1 MSLQRKEN
9 NLRRAQARF
18 DRIQNPP
25 RWKVVSHLKAREF
38 QIDYR
43 REPNRHGRYRTRAYI
58 VRGAKAYHGNN
69 RGLIHKAVNLKYRV
83 QGDKPSV
90 TRTLKSWQ
98 PKTVRGKLFKAN
110 ARAVNFAVH
119 DVTQTTVD
127 TALAA
132 ETVGLKTSD
141 TAQREV
147 RNKLKQKYTRE
158 AVDDYHRGVFF
169 VGRAAVDAVKGT
181 HQHLKTK
188 KQYKLEKAKL
198 QLKKADNKLYKA
210 KTGKPK
216 LKANKADLKRAK
228 AEYKAKKKPAH
239 GNKLR
244 KAMNKRRLQAY
255 KQTKCELKFER
266 KQLKTENKFR
276 VKEYRNQKKIA
287 KLSKPGLLILKPAK
301 YTAGRM
307 RASAWQKAVN
317 EDQDNDFLHAIDS
330 AKRRIVEPAA
340 QKVSKPQRL
349 QKQEKKRD
357 SLSDKKSKSDKRLNK
372 HDTKLKEKHDKYKQK
387 KKKHKPKKPAKKSI
401 SETFKSAFK
410 FVKNVYEKEVK
421 KYFGAIAVPIII
433 ILLVFAFIIMIFSSV
448 SSGGGFTLGTYA
460 AQDYDISEAEKYY
473 TELAY
478 NLNQK
483 ILKVSDTSDW
493 KKGLTDFGAKKKD
506 LKDTPD
512 NWYWGKSSVYDWDPV
527 YDFDTYKLWAFLCA
541 YYYDFDADD
550 NGDIKYWKFKS
561 DTKTLLEEIFNNEY
575 EFVYWYDNKSRWENL
590 DNYVYFG
597 GGNSTNGSYYY
608 CEQSAN
614 KGSGDWT
621 YQFKPTSYT
630 SELGQYLDGDG
641 YCYLN
646 GSYRVLNP
654 NDDYALTGYYVLD
667 NRYFADSAHTKE
679 PFYWID
685 GDGNFFFR
693 NHDGNNQYRSFY
705 GWTGDDA
712 WFMITETD
720 ARAWTGD
727 NDCSALFGYV
737 QKQYWKTECNLYYN
751 VKQKKTFDEVIAD
764 KLGGMSHKTERL
776 AYYDLLVGKEDGTGA
791 LYGNHQ
797 TIHNLLSGDTIRDYS
812 LKREFGYEMTGWNE
826 DSDGLYQGIKVYA
839 SSGSVLTAPFDC
851 KITDVDTTDNKIT
864 IRKDDVEYWYDGTGG
879 TKRDTEIEIANAKL
893 TGSYKKGDTL
903 KEGDEFAKTTAG
915 NVNFHIYIDTD
926 GYGWDYIDPRL
937 VLY

>member
-18 DRIQNPP
+18 ER
-25 RWKVVSHLKAREF
+25 VSKRSKQF

-43 REPNRHGRYRTRAYI
+43 RTANSRGRFHTRAYI
-58 VRGAKAYHGNN
+58 VRGEKVNHGNN
-69 RGLIHKAVNLKYRV
+69 RGIIHKAVNLKYRV
-83 QGDKPSV
+83 KGDKPSI
-90 TRTLKSWQ
+90 TRSIKSWQ
-98 PKTVRGKLFKAN
+98 PKTVKGKLFKTN
-110 ARAVNFAVH
+110 ARTVNFVVH
-119 DVTQTTVD
+119 DTAQTAVD
-127 TALAA
+127 VALAA
-132 ETVGLKTSD
+132 ETAGLKSAD
-141 TAQREV
+141 VAQREV
-147 RNKLKQKYTRE
+147 RNKVKQKYTRE

-169 VGRAAVDAVKGT
+169 LGRAAVDAVKGT
-181 HQHLKTK
+181 HSHLKQK
-188 KQYKLEKAKL
+188 KHHKIEKAKFRL
-198 QLKKADNKLYKA
+198 QKADNKLFKA
-210 KTGKPK
+210 KSYKPK
-216 LKANKADLKRAK
+216 LAANKADLRKAK
-228 AEYKAKKKPAH
+228 AEYQAKKKPAH

-255 KQTKCELKFER
+255 KQSKRELKFER
-266 KQLKTENKFR
+266 KQLKTEQKFR
-276 VKEYRNQKKIA
+276 VKELRNQRKI
-287 KLSKPGLLILKPAK
+287 SKNSSPGLLALKPAT

-307 RASAWQKAVN
+307 KASAWQKAVN
-317 EDQDNDFLHAIDS
+317 EDQDNDFVHAIDS

-349 QKQEKKRD
+349 QQQEKKRD
-357 SLSDKKSKSDKRLNK
+357 RLSDEKAKSNKKLNRQEN
-372 HDTKLKEKHDKYKQK
+372 KLNEKHDSYKKRK
-387 KKKHKPKKPAKKSI
+387 KKPKPKNKQTKKSL
-401 SETFKSAFK
+401 SEIFKSAWK

-421 KYFGAIAVPIII
+421 KFFASLAVPVII
-433 ILLVFAFIIMIFSSV
+433 ILLVFAFIIMIFSSTT
-448 SSGGGFTLGTYA
+448 SGGGFTLGTYA
-460 AQDYDISEAEKYY
+460 AQDYDLSEAEKYY

-478 NLNQK
+478 NLNE
-483 ILKVSDTSDW
+483 KVRKVGDSSDW
-493 KKGLTDFGAKKKD
+493 KDGLKEFGAKKKD

-512 NWYWGKSSVYDWDPV
+512 NWYWGQSSVYDWEPQ
-527 YDFDTYKLWAFLCA
+527 YDFDCYKLWAFLCA

-550 NGDIKYWKFKS
+550 NGDIKYWKIKS
-561 DTKTLLEEIFNNEY
+561 ETEDLLEEIFNAEY

-614 KGSGDWT
+614 KSSGDWT

-646 GSYRVLNP
+646 SSYHVLNP

-667 NRYFADSAHTKE
+667 NRYFADSAHTKQ

-705 GWTGDDA
+705 GWTNDDA
-712 WFMITETD
+712 WFMITEAD

-727 NDCSALFGYV
+727 DDCTALFGYV

-751 VKQKKTFDEVIAD
+751 VKQKKTFEEVITD
-764 KLGGMSHKTERL
+764 KLGGMSHSTERL
-776 AYYDLLVGKEDGTGA
+776 QYYNLLAGKEDGTGT

-797 TIHNLLSGDTIRDYS
+797 TLYNLLPDSSIRDYS

-826 DSDGLYQGIKVYA
+826 ESDGLYQGIKVYA
-839 SSGSVLTAPFDC
+839 SSGTKLKAPFKC
-851 KITDVDTTDNKIT
+851 KITDVDTSDNKIT
-864 IRKDDVEYWYDGTGG
+864 IRKDDVEYWYDGNGG
-879 TKRDTEIEIANAKL
+879 TKRDTEVTIANAKL
-893 TGSYKKGDTL
+893 LSGYSEGDTIDL
-903 KEGDEFAKTTAG
+903 GEEFAKTTAG